1 MLGRTTLDTIKTS
14 SPILKS
20 IENTIQKDVNEVISD
35 VAKTLDIHD
44 FYSAH
49 ILDYCEVRPTL
60 SCLALNMKTYVESTI
75 TTGILHSITHRKS
88 NLPALQKCH
97 LLFQ

>member
-1 MLGRTTLDTIKTS
+1 MLGRTTLDTTKTS

-20 IENTIQKDVNEVISD
+20 IENTVQKDVNEVISD

-49 ILDYCEVRPTL
+49 ILDYCEVRRTL
-60 SCLALNMKTYVESTI
+60 SYLALSRKAYVASTI
-75 TTGILHSITHRKS
+75 TTGILHSVTYRKS
-88 NLPALQKCH
+88 NLPAL
-97 LLFQ
+97 

>member
-1 MLGRTTLDTIKTS
+1 MLGPTTLDTTKTS

-60 SCLALNMKTYVESTI
+60 SYLALNRKAYVESTI
-75 TTGILHSITHRKS
+75 TTGILHSVTHRKS
-88 NLPALQKCH
+88 NLPAL
-97 LLFQ
+97 